1 MPCLWS
7 DATARLGGTMR
18 PLTGRLGG
26 GALHGP
32 AAIDALKKRHLVDSI
47 PPRHGHGIFT
57 FENVGF
63 ILLLKDSR

>member
-1 MPCLWS
+1 
-7 DATARLGGTMR
+7 MR